1 MTTEKENIVVCEGE
15 DVAAYLDSEL
25 DADATLRFE
34 EHLAACPLCR
44 TKLREQ
50 RSLLCAL
57 DVALNDKRSVA
68 LPTDFAR
75 VIAANAKSDMGGV
88 FDVAERKR
96 ALLFC
101 VMLALSSFILLGA
114 AMREQRRR
122 LAVLR
127 NERTRLGSER
137 EVLLDLLT
145 LVVVYRVE
153 RVRAQKLVELAATQ
167 LSCHGPATPLSTSAS
182 RSRLSPERIRLF
194 TVPSGSP
201 STTATS
207 R

>member
-1 MTTEKENIVVCEGE
+1 VVCEGE

-114 AMREQRRR
+114 AMRD
-122 LAVLR
+122 AVLNPAASAVR
-127 NERTRLGSER
+127 QSAAVLDLIWRGLYDAGASVAVISRSVGGHLIFESHLYGALALLLLIVSI
-137 EVLLDLLT
+137 VLLPSLI
-145 LVVVYRVE
+145 
-153 RVRAQKLVELAATQ
+153 
-167 LSCHGPATPLSTSAS
+167 
-182 RSRLSPERIRLF
+182 IRYHRKKI
-194 TVPSGSP
+194 V
-201 STTATS
+201 
-207 R
+207 